1 MPKGSCNCGE
11 YQHEYEGEPVATYK
25 KTSGK
30 VFNWTRKGD
39 SGKDVT
45 YNNCGTC
52 GTIMTVSA
60 EAMPDM
66 VIFKAGTLDDQDAI
80 ESSKPGAQI
89 YNKNKPSWCDGL
101 AYAVQKDGA
110 S

>member
-80 ESSKPGAQI
+80 ESSKPGVQI
-89 YNKNKPSWCDGL
+89 YNKYKPSWCDGL
-101 AYAVQKDGA
+101 AYAAQKDGA